1 MASMRAGSVPDEL
14 DCPAPDTATRLAIPQ
29 ASTSREATADL
40 IGGSFAVILGGFAQ
54 ARSG

>member
-1 MASMRAGSVPDEL
+1 MASMRAGSAPDEL